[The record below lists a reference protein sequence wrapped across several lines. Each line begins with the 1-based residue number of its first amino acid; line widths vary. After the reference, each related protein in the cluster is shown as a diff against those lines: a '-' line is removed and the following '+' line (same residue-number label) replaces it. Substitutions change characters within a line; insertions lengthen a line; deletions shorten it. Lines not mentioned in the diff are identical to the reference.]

1 MPIRNAQSPNTRR
14 MYCAAGV
21 VSGLLSCSF
30 VLGGCSSASSYRSNP
45 TPELATMSNT
55 SDEVANR
62 TTVTFDTNL
71 GAIWEDAA
79 RFMLVDR
86 PTLLT
91 RPRSPY

>member
-1 MPIRNAQSPNTRR
+1 MTIRTTPSRTGQRTATVV
-14 MYCAAGV
+14 AAG
-21 VSGLLSCSF
+21 SLACALA
-30 VLGGCSSASSYRSNP
+30 LGGCSSAGSYRSNP

-55 SDEVANR
+55 NDEMLNR

-86 PTLLT
+86 PSLLV
-91 RPRSPY
+91 RPRTPY

>member
-1 MPIRNAQSPNTRR
+1 MTTRTAFFR
-14 MYCAAGV
+14 TDRKAGAVVAAGSLATV
-21 VSGLLSCSF
+21 LALS
-30 VLGGCSSASSYRSNP
+30 GCSSADSYRSNP

-55 SDEVANR
+55 NDEMLNR

-86 PTLLT
+86 PSLLV
-91 RPRSPY
+91 RPRTPY